1 MVNRSQSD
9 ISSGVGMPAARDA
22 ERRWFD
28 SHKETYGADTHNV
41 GTDVLCK
48 MLVDILG
55 AAVRFQSTPRGNPL
69 VIMSASCSFVLTYL
83 MKMPGSVF
91 LLSKTQSIS
100 MRCVLGT

>member
-55 AAVRFQSTPRGNPL
+55 AAVRFQSTPRGFPKSDARLPRPARDVHTRFIQRKYFTL
-69 VIMSASCSFVLTYL
+69 VTFTSTVVKRPDVL
-83 MKMPGSVF
+83 
-91 LLSKTQSIS
+91 
-100 MRCVLGT
+100 